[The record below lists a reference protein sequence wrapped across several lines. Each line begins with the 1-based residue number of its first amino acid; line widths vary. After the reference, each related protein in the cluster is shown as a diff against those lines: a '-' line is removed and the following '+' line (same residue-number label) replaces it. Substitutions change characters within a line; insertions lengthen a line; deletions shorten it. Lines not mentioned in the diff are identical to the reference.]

1 MSRQPFRLAILEG
14 AQILED
20 AGVPNARVDAEIL
33 AAHVV
38 GVERP
43 RLGLVPLV
51 DREVLDRYAA
61 LIAERATRVPLQ
73 HLIGVA
79 HMGDITVAI
88 GKGVFIPRPETELLF
103 GWALAFLESSHR
115 REEPPVVLD
124 LCTGSGILA
133 LAIANA
139 RPDAVVHA
147 VELDP
152 QALSWARRNADA
164 QAAAGDTPI
173 NLHQGD
179 VTDRNLLAELEG
191 EVDLIVSNPPYVPDA
206 TAVDVE
212 VRDHDPAMAVFGGAD
227 GLDVIRPLVSN
238 AARLLRIGGAVAIE
252 HDDANGG
259 ETADLFRA
267 RRVFGEVSEHP
278 DLAGRPRFVV
288 ARREATAA
296 EAKWLE

>member
-1 MSRQPFRLAILEG
+1 MSRQPFRLAILE
-14 AQILED
+14 AARVLED

-33 AAHVV
+33 AAHTI

-51 DREVLDRYAA
+51 DEEVLEAYHA
-61 LIAERATRVPLQ
+61 LIVERAKRVPLQ
-73 HLIGVA
+73 HLIGA
-79 HMGDITVAI
+79 ASMGDITVSI

-103 GWALAFLESSHR
+103 GWALAYLEGTYHR
-115 REEPPVVLD
+115 DEPPVVLD

-147 VELDP
+147 IELDP
-152 QALSWARRNADA
+152 QALSWARRNAEA
-164 QAAAGDTPI
+164 QERAGDTPI
-173 NLHQGD
+173 KLRQGD
-179 VTDRNLLAELEG
+179 VTDRNLLEELEG
-191 EVDLIVSNPPYVPDA
+191 KVDLIVSNPPYVPDA
-206 TAVDVE
+206 TEVDVE
-212 VRDHDPAMAVFGGAD
+212 VRDHDPAIAVFGGAD
-227 GLDVIRPLVSN
+227 GLSVIRPLVSN

-252 HDDANGG
+252 HDDTNGT

-267 RRVFGEVSEHP
+267 RRVFGEVAEHP

-288 ARREATAA
+288 ARRVATAT
-296 EAKWLE
+296 EAQWL

>member
-1 MSRQPFRLAILEG
+1 MSRQPFRLAILE
-14 AQILED
+14 ATRVLET
-20 AGVPNARVDAEIL
+20 AGVPNARTDAEIL

-51 DREVLDRYAA
+51 DSSVLETYEA
-61 LIAERATRVPLQ
+61 LVTERAKRVPLQ
-73 HLIGVA
+73 HLIGSA
-79 HMGDITVAI
+79 SMGNITVAI

-103 GWALAFLESSHR
+103 GWALAYLEGNYHR
-115 REEPPVVLD
+115 DEPPVVLD

-152 QALSWARRNADA
+152 QALSWARKNADA
-164 QAAAGDTPI
+164 QESAGDTPI
-173 NLHQGD
+173 NLRQGD
-179 VTDRNLLAELEG
+179 VTDRNLMAELEG
-191 EVDLIVSNPPYVPDA
+191 TVDLIVSNPPYVPDA
-206 TAVDVE
+206 TEVDIE
-212 VRDHDPAMAVFGGAD
+212 VRDHDPAMAVFAGED
-227 GLDVIRPLVSN
+227 GLSVIRPLVFN

-252 HDDANGG
+252 HDDTNGT

-267 RRVFGEVSEHP
+267 RRVFGEVAEHP

-288 ARREATAA
+288 ARRVATAA
-296 EAKWLE
+296 EAQWLK

>member
-1 MSRQPFRLAILEG
+1 MSRQPFRLAILE
-14 AQILED
+14 AARTLEE
-20 AGVPNARVDAEIL
+20 AGVPNASIDAEIL

-43 RLGLVPLV
+43 RLGLIPLV
-51 DREVLDRYAA
+51 DREVLDRYER

-73 HLIGVA
+73 HLVGEA

-88 GKGVFIPRPETELLF
+88 GPGVFIPRPETELLF
-103 GWALAFLESSHR
+103 GWALAYLEGNHHR
-115 REEPPVVLD
+115 AEPPVVLD

-164 QAAAGDTPI
+164 QAVAGDTPI
-173 NLHQGD
+173 NLTQGD
-179 VTDRNLLAELEG
+179 VTDRGLLAELEG
-191 EVDLIVSNPPYVPDA
+191 GVDLIVANPPYVPDGVE
-206 TAVDVE
+206 VDVE
-212 VRDHDPAMAVFGGAD
+212 VRDHDPAMAVFAGAD
-227 GLDVIRPLVSN
+227 GLSVIRPLVFN

-252 HDDANGG
+252 HDDANGTQ
-259 ETADLFRA
+259 TADLFRA

-288 ARREATAA
+288 ARREATATEA
-296 EAKWLE
+296 EWLK

>member
-1 MSRQPFRLAILEG
+1 MSRQPFRLAILE
-14 AQILED
+14 AARVLED

-33 AAHVV
+33 AAHVA

-51 DREVLDRYAA
+51 DTDLVQAYQA
-61 LIAERATRVPLQ
+61 LIAERAKRVPLQ
-73 HLIGVA
+73 HLVGAVSMGNVTIGV
-79 HMGDITVAI
+79 GQ
-88 GKGVFIPRPETELLF
+88 GVFIPRPETELLF
-103 GWALAFLESSHR
+103 GWALAYLEGHHH

-133 LAIANA
+133 LALANA

-152 QALSWARRNADA
+152 QALSWARKNAEA
-164 QAAAGDTPI
+164 RAAAGDTPI
-173 NLHQGD
+173 NLMQGD
-179 VTDRNLLAELEG
+179 VTDRNLLEELEG
-191 EVDLIVSNPPYVPDA
+191 GVDLIVANPPYVPDD
-206 TAVDVE
+206 TEVDVE
-212 VRDHDPAMAVFGGAD
+212 VREHDPAIAVFAGAD
-227 GLDVIRPLVSN
+227 GLSVIRPLVFN
-238 AARLLRIGGAVAIE
+238 AARLLRIGGAIGVE
-252 HDDANGG
+252 HDDSNGT

-288 ARREATAA
+288 ARRLATETEAQ
-296 EAKWLE
+296 WL

>member
-1 MSRQPFRLAILEG
+1 MSRQPFRLAILE
-14 AQILED
+14 AARILEE
-20 AGVPNARVDAEIL
+20 AGVPNARTDAEIL

-51 DREVLDRYAA
+51 DSGVLDQYQS
-61 LIAERATRVPLQ
+61 LIAERARRVPLQ
-73 HLIGVA
+73 HLTGEA
-79 HMGDITVAI
+79 SMGDITVAI

-103 GWALAFLESSHR
+103 GWSLAYLEGSYH

-139 RPDAVVHA
+139 RPDAIVHA

-152 QALSWARRNADA
+152 TALSWARRNAEA
-164 QAAAGDTPI
+164 QAQAGDTPI
-173 NLHQGD
+173 NLVRGD
-179 VTDRNLLAELEG
+179 VTDRNLLSELEG
-191 EVDLIVSNPPYVPDA
+191 GVDLIVANPPYVPED
-206 TAVDVE
+206 TDVDVE
-212 VRDHDPAMAVFGGAD
+212 VREHDPSMAVFAGAD
-227 GLDVIRPLVSN
+227 GLSVIRPLVSN
-238 AARLLRIGGAVAIE
+238 AARLLRIGGAVAVE
-252 HDDANGG
+252 HDDTNGPQ
-259 ETADLFRA
+259 TAELFRA

-296 EAKWLE
+296 EAAWLN